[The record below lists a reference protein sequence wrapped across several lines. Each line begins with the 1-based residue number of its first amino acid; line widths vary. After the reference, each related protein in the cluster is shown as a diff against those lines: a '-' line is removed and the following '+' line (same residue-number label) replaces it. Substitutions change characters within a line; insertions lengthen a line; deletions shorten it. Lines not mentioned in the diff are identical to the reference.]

1 MKEVAFELVGSLNI
15 YQEEKEQG
23 NSRQRGQ
30 CQQLHGGQGMNG
42 GGISEGRTLMALF
55 YLKNIFPSL
64 SSQLL
69 SSI

>member
-42 GGISEGRTLMALF
+42 GVSVREG
-55 YLKNIFPSL
+55 P
-64 SSQLL
+64 
-69 SSI
+69 